1 MAMTPERAQDA
12 STFLFDAW
20 SRGEVIDALPAP
32 VRPGTRE
39 EGYAIQALLEARSAK
54 PLYGW
59 KIAATGKEGQRHIN
73 VDGPLA
79 GRLLAERVIPD
90 GGTVPSSPNRM
101 RVAEIEFA
109 FRMGRDLAPRDAPF
123 TVDEVLDA
131 ADALHAAIEIPDSRY
146 EDFTTVG
153 APQLI
158 ADDACAHYFV
168 CAEATGADWRAL
180 DLVAHRVL
188 GRVEGRYERE
198 GSGAAVLGDPRVAL
212 AWLAN
217 EVRALGI
224 TLARG
229 QTVTTGTC
237 FKPLELE
244 PGDVVVADLGVI
256 GRASVRFE

>member
-1 MAMTPERAQDA
+1 MDA
-12 STFLFDAW
+12 AREASDLLYDAW
-20 SRGEVIDALPAP
+20 RRGDVIAALPEP
-32 VRPGTRE
+32 IRPRTRE
-39 EGYAIQALLEARSAK
+39 DGYAIQGALERRSAK

-59 KIAATGKEGQRHIN
+59 KIAATGKEGQKHIN

-79 GRLLAERVIPD
+79 GRLLAERIVPD
-90 GGTVPSSPNRM
+90 GGTVPASPNRM
-101 RVAEIEFA
+101 RVAEVEFA
-109 FRMGRDLAPRDAPF
+109 FRMAHDLPPRATPY
-123 TVDEVLDA
+123 TVDEVLA
-131 ADALHAAIEIPDSRY
+131 AVATLHAAIEIPDSRY

-158 ADDACAHYFV
+158 ADNACAHYFT
-168 CAEATGADWRAL
+168 AAASTGADWRAL
-180 DLVAHRVL
+180 DLRAHRVI

-217 EVRALGI
+217 ELRGLGI
-224 TLARG
+224 PLRRG

-244 PGDVVVADLGVI
+244 PGDVVTADLGVL
-256 GRASVRFE
+256 GRASVRFV